1 MGSTYTHLSIHE
13 RRQLFHWRHEQD
25 WSSRKIAHALGRSHT
40 SISREIKR
48 HMSETYVSCY
58 YPNPAQ
64 HDYGVMTRRRGQR
77 QRLKSPE
84 TRSYVADKLRLG
96 WSPEIISGRLRAEKA
111 LPYVCH
117 EAIYQFIYKESPDLI
132 AALPRKHK
140 KRRIKRPY
148 RSTPAHILNR
158 VNIAAR
164 SAAANER
171 SEGGHWESDSIVSAG
186 HKPGCNVIVERMT
199 RLTHIT
205 KLPAQTASE
214 TTSAIITK
222 LAQYPSGFVRS
233 ITYDNGSENAQHLTI
248 NKALSCHS
256 FFCNP
261 YHSWEKGSVEQTNGL
276 IRRYLPKNTD
286 ITQVS
291 EEHIQHIEHMLNTRP
306 RKCLGFKSPIEA
318 YRKFE
323 AEHIRT

>member
-1 MGSTYTHLSIHE
+1 MP
-13 RRQLFHWRHEQD
+13 
-25 WSSRKIAHALGRSHT
+25 
-40 SISREIKR
+40 
-48 HMSETYVSCY
+48 CY

-64 HDYGVMTRRRGQR
+64 HDYQMMTRRRGKR
-77 QRLKSPE
+77 LRLKSKE
-84 TRSYVADKLRLG
+84 TRAYVVDKLRLG
-96 WSPEIISGRLRAEKA
+96 WSPEIIAGRLRADQV

-117 EAIYQFIYKESPDLI
+117 ESIYQFIYKEASDLI
-132 AALPRKHK
+132 TALPRKHR

-148 RSTPAHILNR
+148 RSTPQRILDR

-164 SAAANER
+164 SAAANDR

-186 HKPGCNVIVERMT
+186 HKAGCNVLVERMT

-205 KLPAQTASE
+205 KLTAQTAVE
-214 TTSAIITK
+214 TTSAIIEK
-222 LAQYPSGFVRS
+222 LTPYPTGFVRS
-233 ITYDNGSENAQHLTI
+233 ITYDNGSENTQHLSI
-248 NKALSCHS
+248 NKALSCQS

-291 EEHIQHIEHMLNTRP
+291 EEHLQHIEHMLNTRP
-306 RKCLGFKSPIEA
+306 RKCLGFQTPLEA
-318 YRKFE
+318 YRQYEMKCAVDLPE
-323 AEHIRT
+323 TIARN